1 LPSSSA
7 LNTPLLERGIER
19 GLGRRRVL
27 VVGGAGAGA
36 GVGVGL
42 AWPVAEEDGTGMDGA
57 RRSAADLL
65 LLLVAAASAILVRR
79 TPS

>member
-1 LPSSSA
+1 
-7 LNTPLLERGIER
+7 LERGIER

-27 VVGGAGAGA
+27 VFVVGGAGAG
-36 GVGVGL
+36 VGL
-42 AWPVAEEDGTGMDGA
+42 TWPVAEEDGTGMDGA

-65 LLLVAAASAILVRR
+65 LVVVVAAASAILLRR